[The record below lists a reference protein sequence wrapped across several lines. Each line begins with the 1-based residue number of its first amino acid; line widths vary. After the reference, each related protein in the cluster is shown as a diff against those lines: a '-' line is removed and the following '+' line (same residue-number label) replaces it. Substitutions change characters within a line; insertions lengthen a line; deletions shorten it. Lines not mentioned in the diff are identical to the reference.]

1 MIHHPFA
8 IIVFLVAV
16 EAAVLYFSS
25 RDHFKKYFQFLPFI
39 FWIYFLPM
47 LASTAGLIDSKA
59 EILPKISAYLL
70 PPSLFLLLMVVD
82 LKSILRLGKTA
93 LIMFLS
99 GALGIIIG
107 VPVSFFIFKRWVGE
121 EMWSSFGA
129 LSASWIGGSAN
140 LIAVKEALGAP
151 DAVFMPIV
159 VVDTVIP
166 YFWMGILVA
175 LAGLQSKYDG
185 WNKSDEQILSAISE
199 KMAHMKEQKSFS
211 FKLDKTIL
219 ILLLALSAGFL
230 GQFIAGK
237 LPVIEGMITAYT
249 WTILIVS
256 LLGMLCSLTPLR
268 KLEGFGVSQ
277 IGYFILFFVLT
288 SLGARANLSSIGTS
302 AVLLLAGVLI
312 ILIHAGALLLA
323 SRIFKAPMFLVATA
337 SQAGIGGVAS
347 APIVAEVYQKGFASV
362 GLLMAILGNILGTYL
377 GIFVGQ
383 ICRWIAQM

>member
-82 LKSILRLGKTA
+82 FKSILRLGKTA

-185 WNKSDEQILSAISE
+185 WNKSHQQILKSE
-199 KMAHMKEQKSFS
+199 KH
-211 FKLDKTIL
+211 
-219 ILLLALSAGFL
+219 
-230 GQFIAGK
+230 
-237 LPVIEGMITAYT
+237 
-249 WTILIVS
+249 
-256 LLGMLCSLTPLR
+256 TP
-268 KLEGFGVSQ
+268 
-277 IGYFILFFVLT
+277 
-288 SLGARANLSSIGTS
+288 
-302 AVLLLAGVLI
+302 
-312 ILIHAGALLLA
+312 
-323 SRIFKAPMFLVATA
+323 
-337 SQAGIGGVAS
+337 
-347 APIVAEVYQKGFASV
+347 
-362 GLLMAILGNILGTYL
+362 
-377 GIFVGQ
+377 
-383 ICRWIAQM
+383 